1 MTTVTGVIAILRGVQ
16 PDEVLAIGRALFDG
30 GIRAIE
36 VPLNSPSP
44 FDSIG
49 RLVREFGNT
58 ALIGAGTVLSA
69 DDADRVADAGARLV
83 LSPNF
88 DAGVVRRSKAR
99 GLLSMPGVAT
109 PTEGFAALAAGADAL
124 KLFPAE
130 LLGPGVLK
138 AWRSVFVPATP
149 MFAVGGVGEHNL
161 VAFKRAGATGAGIG
175 SSLYAPGTTPDQVLD
190 RARRLSALWSAEPGI
205 EPLTVN
211 RA

>member
-1 MTTVTGVIAILRGVQ
+1 MTTLAGVIAILRGVQ

-30 GIRAIE
+30 GIRVIE

-58 ALIGAGTVLSA
+58 ALIGAGTVLSD

-130 LLGPGVLK
+130 LLGPAVLK
-138 AWRSVFVPATP
+138 AWRSVFAPATP

-190 RARRLSALWSAEPGI
+190 RARRLSALWSAEPGS